1 VVASVLSGVE
11 QAATGLVDHG
21 TRLAMKPV
29 MSVVERLQ
37 GRDRAGMAPGLRV
50 LRAPAILLAWSGP
63 LALLGLAV
71 VALAAP
77 SQPPLPS
84 PPAPPH
90 QQVWRRVGSL
100 ATGETLAHSLARSER
115 GDLAVGDDSGV
126 TWWWGERRERAVLP
140 WVRDLA
146 FDAQGVL
153 WIATADGLHRWEAPD
168 RRPER
173 RSLQGGELANRVHR
187 IALAGSAMLLATD
200 AGAYWSSQGR
210 LFARLPVSGRTPG
223 VLRVALV
230 PPDAAPESLRGSTA
244 GRPRPAIAQAWVYG
258 VGRLSLVR
266 GIARETGLRVSDVR
280 SVALPR
286 PSDERLPVDLRVGP
300 RGERLFLV
308 FDDLVAWRPLESGE
322 GLSAAGAWQL
332 ERPVL
337 PPGARIRRLGWAA
350 RRVWLATDHGLLE
363 APSIAGPFGRAS
375 SPVGTSGCRALLPAG
390 ADSAVAL
397 CRRGL
402 FTLDSGQA
410 RLGLSAPA
418 TAGVEGDLLP
428 PDPPVAEIRRRALA
442 RAGLRAERGDRL
454 WDGLRR
460 RAFWPE
466 LALRFGAEVDRDR
479 SRDRDQSFVSGET
492 RRLHDRARDEG
503 EAYDA
508 RVELEWDL
516 GGVVYAD
523 ESVDLSRELRQVVS
537 LRDDVADEIH
547 QLYFERQGIR
557 QRLASR
563 EALDPAERLR
573 LRRRAHE
580 LEAGLD
586 AWTGGWLSRWRATR
600 SSSPDRRVR
609 AGGRSHWPSESFE
622 SGPDEPVE
630 RRDER

>member
-1 VVASVLSGVE
+1 ML
-11 QAATGLVDHG
+11 AAT
-21 TRLAMKPV
+21 P
-29 MSVVERLQ
+29 Q
-37 GRDRAGMAPGLRV
+37 
-50 LRAPAILLAWSGP
+50 
-63 LALLGLAV
+63 
-71 VALAAP
+71 
-77 SQPPLPS
+77 PLP
-84 PPAPPH
+84 PPQTALP
-90 QQVWRRVGSL
+90 QEQVWRSLGFL
-100 ATGETLAHSLARSER
+100 ATGETLAHSLARSEQ
-115 GDLAVGDDSGV
+115 GDLAVGDDAGV
-126 TWWWGERRERAVLP
+126 TWWRGERRERAVLP

-153 WIATADGLHRWEAPD
+153 WIATADGLHRWEGPD

-173 RSLQGGELANRVHR
+173 RSLQGGERASRVHR

-210 LFARLPVSGRTPG
+210 LFTRLPVSGRTPG
-223 VLRVALV
+223 VLRVALL
-230 PPDAAPESLRGSTA
+230 PPEEPPAFLRGSTA
-244 GRPRPAIAQAWVYG
+244 GRPPPSLARAWVYG

-266 GIARETGLRVSDVR
+266 GIARESGLRVSDVR
-280 SVALPR
+280 SLPLPR
-286 PSDERLPVDLRVGP
+286 PADERLPVDLRVGP

-308 FDDLVAWRPLESGE
+308 FDDLIAWRPLDSDEA
-322 GLSAAGAWQL
+322 LSEAGPWRV

-363 APSIAGPFGRAS
+363 APSIEGPFGRAA
-375 SPVGTSGCRALLPAG
+375 SPVGNSGCWSLLPAG
-390 ADSAVAL
+390 PDSAVAL
-397 CRRGL
+397 CRQGL
-402 FTLDSGQA
+402 FTLDSGPA
-410 RLGLSAPA
+410 RLGKSARAAVFTP
-418 TAGVEGDLLP
+418 GDSLP

-466 LALRFGAEVDRDR
+466 LALRFGAAVDRDR

-492 RRLHDRARDEG
+492 RRLRDRARDEG

-508 RVELEWDL
+508 RIELEWDL
-516 GGVVYAD
+516 GGLVYAD

-563 EALDPAERLR
+563 EVLEPAERLR

-600 SSSPDRRVR
+600 PSSPDRQVR
-609 AGGRSHWPSESFE
+609 AGGRGQPHSERFG